1 MNQCIFMTGA
11 RGFLG
16 RNLLQAAA
24 QKVPQA
30 AFVLL
35 ARSEKTAED
44 LRSRFRW
51 LGRDRLRIV
60 QGDIVQPGL
69 GLAPSESSILAS
81 VNEVW
86 HLAASTSFDDRESAA
101 IHQGNVVG
109 TQNVLAVARGLAKL
123 DRFVYV
129 STAYVAG
136 INPGPIAEDEMP
148 ARNKFR
154 NSYEATKWEAER
166 TVRQSRLPF
175 VIFRPSIIMG
185 DSRTFD
191 PQGERRMIYG
201 YLLGIYYSVL
211 RECKRRRIDFARHWR
226 SGNELELD
234 MRLLGHSRA
243 TKNFVCIDDV
253 TASILHI
260 LDVATVMKSYHL
272 TSARAIDGL
281 TMWRCIAR
289 ALRIDGVRYVG
300 ETIENPTPL
309 ERNVMNYTAPFL
321 PYTVNP
327 DPVWLL
333 TNTDRA
339 LGWQHAR
346 TPISEKVLTG
356 LLERFMAEQV
366 SAWQAL
372 AEGVATFPEAAVMLA
387 GA

>member
-1 MNQCIFMTGA
+1 MTGA

-24 QKVPQA
+24 RKFPQA

-35 ARSEKTAED
+35 ARSDKAAEE
-44 LRSRFRW
+44 LRSRFRF

-60 QGDIVQPGL
+60 QGDIVQPRL
-69 GLAPSESSILAS
+69 GLTPSQSSILAA

-86 HLAASTSFDDRESAA
+86 HLAASTSFDDRDLPA
-101 IHQGNVVG
+101 IYEGNVVG
-109 TQNVLAVARGLAKL
+109 TQNMLAVAAGLPKL
-123 DRFVYV
+123 ARFVHV

-136 INPGPIAEDEMP
+136 TNPGPIAEDDMP

-154 NSYEATKWEAER
+154 NGYEATKWQAEQL
-166 TVRQSRLPF
+166 VRQSRLPF

-201 YLLGIYYSVL
+201 YMLGIFYSVL
-211 RECKRRRIDFARHWR
+211 RECKRRRIDFGREW
-226 SGNELELD
+226 SNGNTIDLD
-234 MRLLGHSRA
+234 FRLLGHLKA

-253 TASILHI
+253 ISSMLCI
-260 LDVATVMKSYHL
+260 LDVPHVYKSYHL
-272 TSARAIDGL
+272 TSARPVEGVAL
-281 TMWRCIAR
+281 WRCIEK
-289 ALRIDGVRYVG
+289 ALRINGVRYVG
-300 ETIENPTPL
+300 DTIENPTPL

-339 LGWQHAR
+339 LGRAHAR
-346 TPISEKVLTG
+346 VPMTETVLTG
-356 LLERFMAEQV
+356 LLERFMTEEV
-366 SAWQAL
+366 SARL
-372 AEGVATFPEAAVMLA
+372 APVAADDAFVPSDRMLA
-387 GA
+387 RA